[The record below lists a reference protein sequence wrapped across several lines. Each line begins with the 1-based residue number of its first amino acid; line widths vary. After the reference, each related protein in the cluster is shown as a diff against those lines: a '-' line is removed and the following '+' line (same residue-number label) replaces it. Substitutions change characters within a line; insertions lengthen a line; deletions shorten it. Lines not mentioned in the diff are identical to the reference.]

1 MVTRASV
8 MCGKSTWGT
17 ELGFVLWLQHWVSV
31 WPWASCFLSLTSV
44 FLSVKW
50 GHWTWSASR
59 PDVAGKDIV
68 GGTENA
74 AVFQNK
80 VPVLTDWWLGS
91 KGPDLARKNTGY
103 SVQFEFHVYNKYYYY
118 LFFFFFISIFHS
130 IFGISCSKSICCTFV
145 FCCIFVVSAFWSVIA
160 WGWKSINL
168 NAWYFIWQPSLRG
181 TLSSIFLY
189 QKTEPNEQQ
198 QKKPG

>member
-118 LFFFFFISIFHS
+118 LFFFFLCVCKYIPCNIWDIMLKKYLLYICFLLY
-130 IFGISCSKSICCTFV
+130 ICCICFL
-145 FCCIFVVSAFWSVIA
+145 VSDCM
-160 WGWKSINL
+160 GLEK
-168 NAWYFIWQPSLRG
+168 Y
-181 TLSSIFLY
+181 
-189 QKTEPNEQQ
+189 
-198 QKKPG
+198 